1 MAGSRALQVMP
12 LQVKSLM
19 DKGLTHHVACDNVC
33 EDIIYKSFEGSA
45 LKMKNWKKFISVA
58 MTMLIAL
65 GMLTGCGAGGD
76 QQSAAS
82 VGSTGQAEEAAAP
95 IDLNVA
101 ALKGPTGMGLVKMMN
116 DADRGETL
124 SNNYTFTMAASADEI
139 TPKLIQGDIDI
150 ACVPANLASVLYNK
164 TDGNVQVLA
173 INTYGIL
180 YIVDNGDTV
189 NSAADLKGKTI
200 YASGK
205 GATPEYALRYVLSQ
219 NGIDPD
225 KDVTIEWKSEHA
237 ECVSA
242 IASSEGAVALLP
254 QPFVTTAQMKND
266 SIRTALDLTEE
277 WDKLGA
283 DSSMVTGVAVIRKEV
298 ADANPGAV
306 ENFIN
311 EYNSSVDWV
320 NANVSDAAAL
330 IENYDIVKAA
340 VAEKAIPACHI
351 VCVTGEAMKSELSGY
366 LNVLAEQA
374 PEAVGGKLPDDD
386 FYFGA

>member
-1 MAGSRALQVMP
+1 
-12 LQVKSLM
+12 
-19 DKGLTHHVACDNVC
+19 
-33 EDIIYKSFEGSA
+33 
-45 LKMKNWKKFISVA
+45 
-58 MTMLIAL
+58 
-65 GMLTGCGAGGD
+65 
-76 QQSAAS
+76 
-82 VGSTGQAEEAAAP
+82 
-95 IDLNVA
+95 
-101 ALKGPTGMGLVKMMN
+101 
-116 DADRGETL
+116 
-124 SNNYTFTMAASADEI
+124 
-139 TPKLIQGDIDI
+139 
-150 ACVPANLASVLYNK
+150 
-164 TDGNVQVLA
+164 
-173 INTYGIL
+173 
-180 YIVDNGDTV
+180 
-189 NSAADLKGKTI
+189 
-200 YASGK
+200 
-205 GATPEYALRYVLSQ
+205 
-219 NGIDPD
+219 
-225 KDVTIEWKSEHA
+225 
-237 ECVSA
+237 
-242 IASSEGAVALLP
+242 
-254 QPFVTTAQMKND
+254 MKND